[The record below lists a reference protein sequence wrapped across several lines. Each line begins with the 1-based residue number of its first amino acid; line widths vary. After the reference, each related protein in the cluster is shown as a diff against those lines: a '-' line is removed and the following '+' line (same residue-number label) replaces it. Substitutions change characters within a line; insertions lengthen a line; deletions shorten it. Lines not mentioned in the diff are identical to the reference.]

1 MIETKYI
8 LGIETSCDD
17 TGISICKI
25 ENGNIILLDE
35 ILSSQIDVHKEY
47 GGVVPEVASRLHL
60 ENLPILFA
68 EILKRNSLLPNDL
81 SAIGVTQGPG
91 LKGSLLMGVNF
102 AKGLSY
108 SLNIPLIGVHHI
120 KAHILASMLD
130 NKELMYP
137 FLAIVVSGGHTE
149 IVNVK
154 SLDDMIVLT
163 KTHDDAAGEAFDK
176 SANLLG
182 FDYPGGAALSKL
194 ADTVESSSFE
204 LPKVMRE
211 AEGFSFSGLKTAIS
225 LLVKKHQDA
234 LKDENVKA
242 SLCHAIQDSIV
253 DAILYKT
260 KKILKSNNIK
270 NIVLA
275 GGVAANK
282 CLRKRLGEI
291 QGVVLNCPN
300 FTHCQDNGAMV
311 AFIAS
316 KMYLENKFISL
327 DAPVYPRWEI

>member
-1 MIETKYI
+1 MEYI

-17 TGISICKI
+17 TGIAICGIDSGKI
-25 ENGNIILLDE
+25 TLLDE
-35 ILSSQIDVHKEY
+35 VLSSQIDVHKEY

-60 ENLPILFA
+60 KNLPILFKK
-68 EILKRNSLLPNDL
+68 ILESTKLTPQDL

-102 AKGLSY
+102 AKGVAFSLSK
-108 SLNIPLIGVHHI
+108 PLIGVHHI
-120 KAHILASMLD
+120 KAHIMASLLD
-130 NKELMYP
+130 NPELKFP

-149 IVNVK
+149 LVDVQ
-154 SLDDMIVLT
+154 SLDNMTVLSRT
-163 KTHDDAAGEAFDK
+163 IDDAAGEAFDK

-182 FDYPGGAALSKL
+182 FTYPGGADLSKL
-194 ADTVESSSFE
+194 ADTVNGSNFV

-225 LLVKKHQDA
+225 LLVKKNKDK
-234 LKDENVKA
+234 LEDENIKA
-242 SLCHAIQDSIV
+242 SLCFAVQDSIV

-260 KKILKSNNIK
+260 KKVLKNSHFK

-282 CLRKRLGEI
+282 YLRKKLEGLNNVRLY
-291 QGVVLNCPN
+291 CPD
-300 FTHCQDNGAMV
+300 FKHCQDNGAMV
-311 AFIAS
+311 SFLAS
-316 KMYLENKFISL
+316 KMYVEKNFI
-327 DAPVYPRWEI
+327 DYKAQVFPRWEL